1 MVKDSDNN
9 EQFPGLSGE
18 EVLPAASTDLRLDYA
33 FYKLGKTVEI
43 WMADHKLGCPGIRTW
58 EEGTETEVSSRARR
72 VILAGETFWYSLKCR
87 QTEVQLATDWDTH
100 TCFKELPVWVNAD
113 KPHRSLRFLVP
124 GSRLLLNVSLPDSCI
139 MNNRLPPGYQTTL
152 GEWVALTPQLRLLTS
167 PLKETGDF
175 TEPESAGPMI
185 RRDLIQMIRRH
196 EGILHRWA
204 EYYQRQFR

>member
-1 MVKDSDNN
+1 MSLCSPKLPQQLLVGQDQGPRVRVARQVVEDLDSN

-18 EVLPAASTDLRLDYA
+18 EVLPAASTDLWLDYA

-43 WMADHKLGCPGIRTW
+43 WMADQKLGCPGIRTW

-72 VILAGETFWYSLKCR
+72 VILAGETFWYSLKCL

-124 GSRLLLNVSLPDSCI
+124 GSRLLLNVS
-139 MNNRLPPGYQTTL
+139 
-152 GEWVALTPQLRLLTS
+152 
-167 PLKETGDF
+167 
-175 TEPESAGPMI
+175 
-185 RRDLIQMIRRH
+185 
-196 EGILHRWA
+196 
-204 EYYQRQFR
+204 